1 MMQLSAILS
10 QGPVSPPGARNRT
23 VSPGTGKES
32 MIFADALLARRLEAA
47 EAANARGCSV
57 QAGSAVL
64 EIAGGCAIFVG
75 ADSPLTQAVG
85 LGLNGPVSEA
95 QTDALECFFRSR
107 GAAVSIELCPLADP
121 GFLEILGARG
131 YRPVE
136 FNNVLLRRL
145 AGADIVMTPRV
156 RRATASEIDLW
167 SHTVGHGFFEQPELT
182 TEEMDVG
189 RAVFA
194 VPGALCYLAATEPGT
209 PAGGGALAIHDGLAT
224 LFADGTVPAHRRTG
238 LHGELIAARL
248 NEAIAQGCTLATA
261 STLPG
266 SGSQRNYERLGF
278 QVVYT
283 KVTLRK

>member
-1 MMQLSAILS
+1 M
-10 QGPVSPPGARNRT
+10 T
-23 VSPGTGKES
+23 
-32 MIFADALLARRLEAA
+32 IFGDLLLARRLEAA
-47 EAANARGCSV
+47 EAANARGCNA
-57 QAGSAVL
+57 QPGSAVL

-75 ADSPLTQAVG
+75 AESPLTQAVG
-85 LGLNGPVSEA
+85 IGLNGPVSEA
-95 QTDALECFFRSR
+95 QTDELECFFRSR
-107 GAAVSIELCPLADP
+107 GASVSIDLCPLADP
-121 GFLEILGARG
+121 GFVEILAARG
-131 YRPVE
+131 YRAVE

-145 AGADIVMTPRV
+145 AGVEIAFTPRV
-156 RRATASEIDLW
+156 RRATPSEPDLW
-167 SHTVGHGFFEQPELT
+167 AHTVGHGFFEQDHLT

-194 VPGALCYLAATEPGT
+194 MPGALCYLASTEFGV

-224 LFADGTVPAHRRTG
+224 LFADSTVAAHRRTG
-238 LHGELIAARL
+238 LHRELIAARL

-283 KVTLRK
+283 KVTMKK